1 MRHRFNSSPNHFFPP
16 FLPFLRSEEVS
27 SYFKS
32 FLYICGFDKSVFG
45 FGSSRAKVDP
55 RQFAESF
62 QTSWIKLHFHL
73 DKMRFPFTL
82 SSTRVLSLYHPGRYV
97 SSVNPSNGF
106 DDLIVFS
113 SSSSIPSSLSSSP
126 SSLSSFSS
134 PVSPCFTICVI
145 EQKMNHLDVKRL
157 DSPSSSSDFTRYLSY
172 LAKTHLNPFILL
184 LQAFHYPEKDRLKL
198 SSLLY
203 DRSLTYSNSVGLD
216 FLRKITNG
224 DFLSSLKLI
233 EPSLDDQTIN
243 NILRGSI
250 IQHQLISLIKSGF
263 CFKLAFVDGYY
274 TVKKRYPGDLVSSVI
289 CYYNCLNGSCV
300 EIHFPSSLFEI
311 RIDSRGHFLVPQYSE
326 SQISSYAKTEN
337 ELMAYQELNNLF
349 NTLRSDMIFNV
360 NILSLPPFEIVKKV
374 NLYQKKILF
383 FLLNSRRIADLSIF
397 NDGFVKSYLEIF
409 TLPKTAHRIK
419 RYLSYIHDSL
429 SIFPYSFYQQWNAP
443 FGDRLKNMFSGSF
456 SRDTLLCKRFK
467 EKLLE
472 FILSS
477 DYDFSEMPLEFIET
491 KLRHSP
497 DIQIFLDCYFSQ
509 FALYPDGNFLRFKHN
524 KISLKALAFWDET
537 NNQWFSLNKKRFYI
551 LLNFEDI
558 LANIS
563 KEVSFKVTKNLLLF
577 PIKFSLNKRTGQLS
591 ALFNTDFTNTEVNRI
606 WVAYLKKLKGMDL
619 SFEILSSFS
628 YGQRNKRSGID
639 LFYNCN
645 QKKLSILLAI
655 LSETIKL
662 WSLVKELV
670 LNVVYKKLDSEMDKI
685 ILSTKGD
692 KIVLN
697 GKQYKMVLLN
707 YNESN
712 SRVRWSFKHYL
723 FPVEG
728 TIIDDFV
735 KKCYSIYTDLFS

>member
-1 MRHRFNSSPNHFFPP
+1 MRHRFNSSPNHFLPP

-32 FLYICGFDKSVFG
+32 FLYICGFDKSVFA

-62 QTSWIKLHFHL
+62 QISWIKLHFHL

-113 SSSSIPSSLSSSP
+113 SSSSLPSPSSSLSSSP
-126 SSLSSFSS
+126 SSLSSFPSS
-134 PVSPCFTICVI
+134 ISSSFTICVI
-145 EQKMNHLDVKRL
+145 EQKMNH
-157 DSPSSSSDFTRYLSY
+157 
-172 LAKTHLNPFILL
+172 FILL

-263 CFKLAFVDGYY
+263 CFKLAFIDGYY
-274 TVKKRYPGDLVSSVI
+274 TVKKRYPGDLVSFVT

-300 EIHFPSSLFEI
+300 EIYFPSSLFEI

-326 SQISSYAKTEN
+326 SLISSYAKTEN
-337 ELMAYQELNNLF
+337 EFMAYQELNNLF
-349 NTLRSDMIFNV
+349 NTLRNDIIFNV

-383 FLLNSRRIADLSIF
+383 LLLNSRRIADLSIF

-443 FGDRLKNMFSGSF
+443 FGDRLKNMFSGPF

-497 DIQIFLDCYFSQ
+497 DIQIFLDRYFSQ
-509 FALYPDGNFLRFKHN
+509 FAFYPDGNFLRFKHN
-524 KISLKALAFWDET
+524 KISLK
-537 NNQWFSLNKKRFYI
+537 
-551 LLNFEDI
+551 
-558 LANIS
+558 
-563 KEVSFKVTKNLLLF
+563 
-577 PIKFSLNKRTGQLS
+577 
-591 ALFNTDFTNTEVNRI
+591 
-606 WVAYLKKLKGMDL
+606 
-619 SFEILSSFS
+619 
-628 YGQRNKRSGID
+628 
-639 LFYNCN
+639 
-645 QKKLSILLAI
+645 
-655 LSETIKL
+655 
-662 WSLVKELV
+662 
-670 LNVVYKKLDSEMDKI
+670 
-685 ILSTKGD
+685 
-692 KIVLN
+692 
-697 GKQYKMVLLN
+697 
-707 YNESN
+707 
-712 SRVRWSFKHYL
+712 
-723 FPVEG
+723 
-728 TIIDDFV
+728 
-735 KKCYSIYTDLFS
+735 